1 MPAVFEKPLA
11 YIAYEDY
18 LVLERASQYKHEYL
32 NGVVYA
38 VQGDGTQAIAG
49 GSQTHARL
57 IRNTL
62 MALHRRLGGTP
73 CEALASDM
81 GLRIDA
87 ANSMFYPDVLVHC
100 TRIADPDSTYALSQ
114 ARLVV
119 EVLSQHTQRFDG
131 GSKLAAYRQLPG
143 LQHIVLISG
152 LTQAASACHRSGDNG
167 VWSSMADWPR
177 GSTLALP
184 GLGIELPWDEVYA
197 GVGLD

>member
-1 MPAVFEKPLA
+1 MSAVFEKPLA
-11 YIAYEDY
+11 YIEYEDY

-38 VQGDGTQAIAG
+38 VQGDGTQAMAG

-57 IRNTL
+57 IRNAL
-62 MALHRRLGGTP
+62 LALHRRLAGTP

-87 ANSMFYPDVLVHC
+87 ADAMFYPDVLVHC

-131 GSKLAAYRQLPG
+131 GSKLAAYRLLPG
-143 LQHIVLISG
+143 LQHIVLISS
-152 LTQAASACHRSGDNG
+152 LTQAASACHRDSGDG
-167 VWSSMADWPR
+167 QWSPMADWPR
-177 GSTLALP
+177 GSTLSLP
-184 GLGIELPWDEVYA
+184 SLEIELPWGEIYD

>member
-1 MPAVFEKPLA
+1 MSAVFEKPLG
-11 YIAYEDY
+11 YIEYEDY

-32 NGVVYA
+32 DGVIYA
-38 VQGDGTQAIAG
+38 VQGDGTRGMAG

-62 MALHRRLGGTP
+62 MALHRRLAGTP

-81 GLRIDA
+81 ALRIEA
-87 ANSMFYPDVLVHC
+87 ANAVFYPDVLVHC
-100 TRIADPDSTYALSQ
+100 SATEDPGSTFALDR

-131 GSKLAAYRQLPG
+131 GSKLAAYRRAPG
-143 LQHIVLISG
+143 LQHILLISG
-152 LTQAASACHRSGDNG
+152 LAQSASACHRSGDDQP
-167 VWSSMADWPR
+167 WSPMVDWPR

-184 GLGIELPWDEVYA
+184 GLGIELPWEDVFS
-197 GVGLD
+197 GSGLP

>member
-1 MPAVFEKPLA
+1 MSAVFEKPLA
-11 YIAYEDY
+11 FIQYEDY
-18 LVLERASQYKHEYL
+18 LVLERASQTKHEYL

-38 VQGDGTQAIAG
+38 VQGDGTQAMAG

-62 MALHRRLGGTP
+62 LALHRRLADTP

-87 ANSMFYPDVLVHC
+87 ANAMFYPDVLVHC
-100 TRIADPDSTYALSQ
+100 SRIADPDSTYALSQ

-143 LQHIVLISG
+143 LQHIVLISS
-152 LTQAASACHRSGDNG
+152 LTQAASACRRDSADGE
-167 VWSSMADWPR
+167 WSPMADRPR
-177 GSTLALP
+177 GSPLALP
-184 GLGIELPWDEVYA
+184 DLGIELPWEEIYA
-197 GVGLD
+197 GAGLH